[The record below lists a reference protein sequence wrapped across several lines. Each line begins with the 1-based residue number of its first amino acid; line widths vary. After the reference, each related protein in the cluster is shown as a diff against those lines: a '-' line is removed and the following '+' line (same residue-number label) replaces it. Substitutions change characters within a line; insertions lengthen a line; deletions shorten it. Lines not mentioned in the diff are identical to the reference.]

1 MTFGFAKSGEG
12 GFRFFQ
18 DPALI
23 MVIYLQIPTGSFQAA
38 LVNRGGC
45 ETAWAKQ
52 RVEFLI

>member
-1 MTFGFAKSGEG
+1 MTFGFAKSGE
-12 GFRFFQ
+12 FFCFLK
-18 DPALI
+18 DLPLI
-23 MVIYLQIPTGSFQAA
+23 MVIYLQIPAGSFQAA

>member
-1 MTFGFAKSGEG
+1 MLSMTFGFAKSGG
-12 GFRFFQ
+12 GCFRFFK
-18 DPALI
+18 DPALT

-52 RVEFLI
+52 S